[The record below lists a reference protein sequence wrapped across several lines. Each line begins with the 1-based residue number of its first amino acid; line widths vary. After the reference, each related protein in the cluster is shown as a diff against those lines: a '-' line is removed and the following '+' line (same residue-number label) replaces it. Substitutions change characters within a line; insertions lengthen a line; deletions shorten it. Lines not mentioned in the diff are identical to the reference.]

1 MAQFPSCAAGLSGIS
16 IHSGASQGKR
26 PAIEQANMKT
36 FPRSKRVADNVRKQ
50 MSILLDEQL
59 AGQNFSMVSVTDVEM
74 TRDLRHAKVFY
85 SVLGDENART
95 EIQEFLEE
103 NTRPL
108 RGKLA
113 QRMALKFVPELTF
126 AYDSSLVEGMKI
138 QSILTDLERE
148 RQSGPE
154 QK

>member
-1 MAQFPSCAAGLSGIS
+1 
-16 IHSGASQGKR
+16 
-26 PAIEQANMKT
+26 MKT

-148 RQSGPE
+148 RQTGPE

>member
-16 IHSGASQGKR
+16 IHFGANQGKR
-26 PAIEQANMKT
+26 QVIESANMKT

>member
-16 IHSGASQGKR
+16 IHFGANQGKR
-26 PAIEQANMKT
+26 QVIESANMKT

-95 EIQEFLEE
+95 EIQEFLED

>member
-26 PAIEQANMKT
+26 QIIEQADMKT
-36 FPRSKRVADNVRKQ
+36 FPRSNRVADNVRKQ
-50 MSILLDEQL
+50 MSILLDEQR

-74 TRDLRHAKVFY
+74 TRDLRRAKVFY

>member
-1 MAQFPSCAAGLSGIS
+1 
-16 IHSGASQGKR
+16 
-26 PAIEQANMKT
+26 MKT

-148 RQSGPE
+148 RQIGPE

>member
-1 MAQFPSCAAGLSGIS
+1 
-16 IHSGASQGKR
+16 
-26 PAIEQANMKT
+26 MKT

-113 QRMALKFVPELTF
+113 RRMALKFVPELTF

-148 RQSGPE
+148 RQIGPE